1 MTDILTGLND
11 KQQEAV
17 EHFEGPLLILAGA
30 GSGKTRVLTH
40 RIAYLIEEHQIN
52 PFQILAL
59 TFTNKAA
66 NEMRERVDQI
76 VSYGAGSVWVSTF
89 HSTCVR
95 ILRRFIDHIGY
106 DRSFTIYDADDQK
119 SLMKDICKHMNI
131 DTKKFREKTFLNAIS
146 NAKNELKTPEIYA
159 DEVAKQYD
167 RKIFGDVYKE
177 YQKRLKQNNALDF
190 DDLIMKTVE
199 LFETQAEVLEQYQ
212 NRFRFLL
219 VDEYQDTNTA
229 QFKLLAL
236 LAGKYRNLCVVGD
249 DDQSIYKF
257 RGANIMNILNFEKI
271 FPDAVTIRLEQ
282 NYRSTKR
289 ILDAANEVIRHNT
302 ERKAKSLWTK
312 AEEGEPIRFVQF
324 LNEYEEAAGIASDI
338 KRETNLANQNNSNL
352 ANQNNSDLARCG
364 YSDFAIL
371 YRTNAQ
377 SRIFEE
383 KLVQENIPYRI
394 VGAINFYAR
403 KEIKDLLC
411 YLKAVSNSD
420 DDIAIKRII
429 NVPRRGI
436 GATTVSRVTDYS
448 IDHEISF
455 FEALR
460 QADYID
466 GCSRAAS
473 RIHSFVSFIDH
484 LKQSLDEPGFSL
496 KGLLE
501 EIIDS
506 TGYVK
511 ELEAEDTV
519 EAGAR
524 LENIDSL
531 MNKVIQFENDAAED
545 PSGEPATLDSL
556 LENIALVADIDTV
569 DSDAEQVLLMT
580 LHSAKGLEFPHVYI
594 CGMEEG
600 VFPGSM
606 AVYDPSPEEMEEE
619 RRLCYV
625 GITRAM
631 KKLTLTCAMR
641 RMRNGEPDF
650 NLPSRFI
657 SEIPRHLI
665 KQSDGEYET
674 PVTRTIEPTGRTQTE
689 PFGGTS
695 ARPFGG
701 TPSQPS
707 AWSAQTPARPGAG
720 KKQRA
725 ANSKNPFADNP
736 YIQKGKSLFAGQG
749 TSSPA
754 AGLSQ
759 TAAASAGT
767 AGAPDYKAGD
777 TVYHMKFGTGT
788 VVSLERKGNDYEVVV
803 TFNDFGQRKLRSSF
817 AKLTKI

>member
-52 PFQILAL
+52 PYQILAL

-146 NAKNELKTPEIYA
+146 SAKNELKTPEQYA

-199 LFETQAEVLEQYQ
+199 LFETQAEILDQYQ

-302 ERKAKSLWTK
+302 ERKQKSLWTK

-324 LNEYEEAAGIASDI
+324 LNEYEEAAGIAGDI
-338 KRETNLANQNNSNL
+338 KRD
-352 ANQNNSDLARCG
+352 SDTARHG

-429 NVPRRGI
+429 NVPKRGI
-436 GATTVSRVTDYS
+436 GATTVSRITDYS

-484 LKQSLDEPGFSL
+484 LKHSLDEPGFSL

-545 PSGEPATLDSL
+545 PSGEPATLDGL

-631 KKLTLTCAMR
+631 KKLTLTCAR
-641 RMRNGEPDF
+641 QRMRNGEPNF
-650 NLPSRFI
+650 NFPSRFI
-657 SEIPRHLI
+657 GEIPRHLI
-665 KQSDGEYET
+665 KQSDGAYET
-674 PVTRTIEPTGRTQTE
+674 PATRTTKPSVSTQSE
-689 PFGGTS
+689 PFI
-695 ARPFGG
+695 G
-701 TPSQPS
+701 TPAQPS
-707 AWSAQTPARPGAG
+707 AWPGRPGAG
-720 KKQRA
+720 RRSRVV
-725 ANSKNPFADNP
+725 NSINPFADNP
-736 YIQKGKSLFAGQG
+736 YIQKGKTLFAGQG

-759 TAAASAGT
+759 TAAASAVN

-788 VVSLERKGNDYEVVV
+788 VVSLERKNNDYEVVV
-803 TFNDFGQRKLRSSF
+803 SFNDFGQRKLRSSF